1 MNKPLATMIGQ
12 RGLAIIKRIEA
23 CRLTA
28 YRDTGGTWTIGWGH
42 TGKDV
47 KPGQEITRAW
57 ADLLLEQDVRTAESA
72 VTGAVTRPVSE
83 GQRDALISFAYNVG
97 AGAFWESTLL
107 RFVNDGKWFAATAE
121 FLKWHHDNKKP
132 LRGLLI
138 RRLAEAALF
147 AEDEWP
153 T

>member
-12 RGLAIIKRIEA
+12 RGLEIIKRIEK

-28 YRDTGGTWTIGWGH
+28 YRDTGGVWTIGWGH

-47 KPGQEITRAW
+47 KSGMEITRAW
-57 ADLLLEQDVRTAESA
+57 ADVLLEQDVRTAESA
-72 VTGAVTRPVSE
+72 VIEAVTRLVSE
-83 GQRDALISFAYNVG
+83 GQRDALVSFAYNVG
-97 AGAFWESTLL
+97 AGAFKESTLL
-107 RFVNDGKWFAATAE
+107 RLVNDGKWFAATAE
-121 FLKWHHDNKKP
+121 FLKWHHDNKTP